1 MKINNHLLEGKGVSQ
16 HQSPNHSG
24 EFTAGLPDSI
34 IIHYTA
40 GSSAAS
46 SVKTLSN
53 PKTKASAHLV
63 IGRDNSITQLVP
75 FDTIA
80 WHAGRSSYKGRTGFN
95 KFSIGIEID
104 NAGRLEKSGDKY
116 VSWFK
121 KNYDPGDVVEAVHR
135 NESASSFWH
144 AYTEDQVSIVNDIC
158 ELLIE
163 TYQITSILGHEEI
176 APKRKTDPGPAFPL
190 DQFRDHL
197 LASDRSED
205 EKDEELELNNI
216 GLVSAS
222 KLNIRKSPSQHSGL
236 AAPPLVKGALVDII
250 NENNGWY
257 EVELKTRGWVKKDYI
272 KT

>member
-1 MKINNHLLEGKGVSQ
+1 MKINNHLLQGEGVSEK
-16 HQSPNHSG
+16 QSPNHSG
-24 EFTAGLPDSI
+24 KFTAGYPDSI

-40 GSSAAS
+40 GRSAES
-46 SVKTLSN
+46 SVNTLCN

-63 IGRDNSITQLVP
+63 IGRDNSITQLVS

-80 WHAGRSSYKGRTGFN
+80 WHAGRSSYKGRVGFN
-95 KFSIGIEID
+95 KYSIGIEID

-121 KNYDPGDVVEAVHR
+121 KKYELDDVVEAVHR

-144 AYTEDQVSIVNDIC
+144 AYTEDQVAIVSDIC
-158 ELLIE
+158 ELLID

-190 DQFRDHL
+190 DQLRNHL
-197 LASDRSED
+197 LVSDRSED
-205 EKDEELELNNI
+205 EKDDELVLNNA

-222 KLNIRKSPSQHSGL
+222 KLNIRKSPDRHSDL
-236 AAPPLVKGALVDII
+236 AAPPLIKGALVDIVG
-250 NENNGWY
+250 ESNGWY
-257 EVELKTRGWVKKDYI
+257 EVEFKTRGWVKKDYI